1 MWNAFLP
8 ISMPITVIALSS
20 FRDMASCFAFDGP
33 CQFGFM
39 AGLDHGPDHPI
50 LGHYRIAAIALHWYR
65 EALQLS
71 WIMLGIAVS
80 GECRRKAVKLCHNGY
95 SRCAFFSMK
104 LRTLCLQLCGLMGL
118 SLIAVLRRHNVTICR
133 ISAIVQVFT
142 ARH

>member
-1 MWNAFLP
+1 
-8 ISMPITVIALSS
+8 MPITVFALSS
-20 FRDMASCFAFDGP
+20 FWDMASSFIFDAP
-33 CQFGFM
+33 CQFGLM
-39 AGLDHGPDHPI
+39 ARLEDGPDHPI